1 MSNINLTLYYFISNS
16 LILFSNETLYHYFST
31 QLPPCPPT
39 LDESYVSMN
48 KPASV
53 NQGEISLVND
63 KSVDIEL
70 VAPQSG
76 SSNNISSNLSVP
88 SLQSGCFN
96 SSAPSTPTATI
107 TSASTSTVEA
117 SAEPFTYQLNP
128 VIEYL
133 YNRWKLKWAA

>member
-1 MSNINLTLYYFISNS
+1 
-16 LILFSNETLYHYFST
+16 
-31 QLPPCPPT
+31 
-39 LDESYVSMN
+39 MN
-48 KPASV
+48 RPASV
-53 NQGEISLVND
+53 NQGENFLTND

-88 SLQSGCFN
+88 SLQAGCLN
-96 SSAPSTPTATI
+96 SSAPSTPSATI